1 MRFRVALLLGVLLR
15 VVLLCW
21 GTYQDQHGPVKYTDI
36 DYFVF
41 NDASTCLLSPTLHPH
56 CSNAQ
61 GRHAP
66 EWLGDPYSRSTYRYT
81 PLLALLLTPNSF
93 LFPSF
98 GKLLFATCD
107 LIVAALLYRLMKRRG
122 TSSRTAS
129 NTVALTWLLNPMIA
143 NISTRGSSESV
154 IGALVVS
161 VLSLAD
167 QGKWHKA
174 AVMYA
179 LSVHFKIFPVVYGSS
194 LLIATTTR
202 PTFSL
207 SRPLLFGLVSLS
219 TFMTLNVA
227 MYLL

>member
-1 MRFRVALLLGVLLR
+1 MKFRVALILGVLLR
-15 VVLLCW
+15 AVLLLW

-41 NDASTCLLSPTLHPH
+41 NDASTCLLSPASNPH
-56 CSNAQ
+56 CSTAQ
-61 GRHAP
+61 GRYAP

-107 LIVAALLYRLMKRRG
+107 LIVAVILYRLMQRRG
-122 TSSRTAS
+122 SSPTTSS
-129 NTVALTWLLNPMIA
+129 NTVAFTWLLNPMIA

-161 VLSLAD
+161 TLSLAE
-167 QGKWHKA
+167 QGQWGKA
-174 AVMYA
+174 AVVYA
-179 LSVHFKIFPVVYGSS
+179 VSVHFKIFPVIYGSS
-194 LLIATTTR
+194 LLIATTSR

-207 SRPLLFGLVSLS
+207 SRPIRFGLISLS
-219 TFMTLNVA
+219 TFVTLNVA